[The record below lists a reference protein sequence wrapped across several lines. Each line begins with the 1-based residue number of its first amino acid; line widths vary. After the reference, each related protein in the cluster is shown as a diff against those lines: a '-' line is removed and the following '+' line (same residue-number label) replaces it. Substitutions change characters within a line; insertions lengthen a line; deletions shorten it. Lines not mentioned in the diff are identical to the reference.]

1 MKPIFTI
8 VLLMLASFFLGR
20 HAYIK
25 ALDSCNVEVV
35 YLRETKKILTEEI
48 LDCWHDLPMGLIREG
63 DIAR

>member
-1 MKPIFTI
+1 
-8 VLLMLASFFLGR
+8 MLASFFLGR